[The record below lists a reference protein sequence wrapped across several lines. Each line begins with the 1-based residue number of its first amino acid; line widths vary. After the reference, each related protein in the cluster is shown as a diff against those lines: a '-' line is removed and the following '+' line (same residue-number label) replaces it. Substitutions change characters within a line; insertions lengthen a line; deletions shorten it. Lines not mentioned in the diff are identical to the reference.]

1 MGTWSPSDSCYGR
14 KLSAAR
20 GLVLFFVLCTCDH
33 SQRTSAGCS
42 HLCAKKSLLLQKI
55 YSNHCVK
62 VCQSYIYPISH
73 YWPSYVQ
80 CKLSF
85 LNPMKMSIYMQQ
97 IMNSSNPGF
106 FYGSSH
112 SIAHFGGLN
121 SIEAPL
127 MLSLAHSKV
136 ALVLGGFEEAT
147 DTLRRTW
154 GLWGWPGY
162 MVFKCV

>member
-1 MGTWSPSDSCYGR
+1 MQVIIL
-14 KLSAAR
+14 K
-20 GLVLFFVLCTCDH
+20 
-33 SQRTSAGCS
+33 S
-42 HLCAKKSLLLQKI
+42 HENVDLHATNHELIKSR
-55 YSNHCVK
+55 
-62 VCQSYIYPISH
+62 
-73 YWPSYVQ
+73 
-80 CKLSF
+80 
-85 LNPMKMSIYMQQ
+85 
-97 IMNSSNPGF
+97 F

-154 GLWGWPGY
+154 GL
-162 MVFKCV
+162 